1 MQSCCIL
8 KLSVITFMPERR
20 IAVFK
25 IEKMLLGLTIGAIFP
40 ILGLLTGWWG
50 GFALLQEKSIPSA
63 ALAGLAAGF
72 VIDFI
77 FLKKWITGAYA
88 ADLKICMAVYAF
100 FSFGM
105 LGFFM
110 GVPVFNVGLALPAG
124 LYIGG
129 RLARRGAGADEANRL
144 SRGTCLFTTS
154 VMAVVCLIS
163 AIIALAHP
171 YTGSEIEGML
181 RLPFAV
187 TPLML
192 AAIIALGGIVLLLL
206 QWIVTAA
213 VIRRTLSVMQ
223 TKIGATLPAVK

>member
-8 KLSVITFMPERR
+8 KLIVITFMPQWR
-20 IAVFK
+20 IAVLK
-25 IEKMLLGLTIGAIFP
+25 IEKVLLGLTIGAISP

-50 GFALLQEKSIPSA
+50 GFALLPEKSIPAA
-63 ALAGLAAGF
+63 ALAGLATGF
-72 VIDFI
+72 IIDFI
-77 FLKKWITGAYA
+77 FLKKWIAGAYA
-88 ADLKICMAVYAF
+88 ADLKICMAVYTF

-110 GVPVFNVGLALPAG
+110 GMPVFNVGLALPAG
-124 LYIGG
+124 LYIGT
-129 RLARRGAGADEANRL
+129 RLARRGAGADEVNRL
-144 SRGTCLFTTS
+144 SRGTCIFTSS

-163 AIIALAHP
+163 ATIALAHP

-192 AAIIALGGIVLLLL
+192 AAIIALGGTVLLLL
-206 QWIVTAA
+206 QWGVTAA
-213 VIRRTLSVMQ
+213 VIRHTFLVMQ
-223 TKIGATLPAVK
+223 KKIGAALPAVK